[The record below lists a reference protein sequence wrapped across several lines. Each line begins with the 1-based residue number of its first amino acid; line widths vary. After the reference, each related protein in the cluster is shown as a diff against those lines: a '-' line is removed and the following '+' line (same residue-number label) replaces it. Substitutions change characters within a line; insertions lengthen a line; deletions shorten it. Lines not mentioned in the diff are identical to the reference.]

1 MATRLCESV
10 PMALGIDAKPAI
22 NPRGGGG
29 DYNDMYSVVQT
40 LGQLGL

>member
-1 MATRLCESV
+1 MPSL
-10 PMALGIDAKPAI
+10 PLIP
-22 NPRGGGG
+22 GGGG

>member
-10 PMALGIDAKPAI
+10 PMALRIDAKPAI
-22 NPRGGGG
+22 NPRGGG